1 MRGSAAPVGQ
11 ARERP
16 RSLRIGESMYTTT
29 VKPPMTDKLW
39 GIHRILAERIYQLY
53 LLWENA
59 SEDQRTK
66 AEKKLIAALAT
77 RSKYSKAPRA

>member
-1 MRGSAAPVGQ
+1 MNATV
-11 ARERP
+11 
-16 RSLRIGESMYTTT
+16 

-66 AEKKLIAALAT
+66 AEKKLINAIAT
-77 RSKYSKAPRA
+77 RSKYGKAPRA